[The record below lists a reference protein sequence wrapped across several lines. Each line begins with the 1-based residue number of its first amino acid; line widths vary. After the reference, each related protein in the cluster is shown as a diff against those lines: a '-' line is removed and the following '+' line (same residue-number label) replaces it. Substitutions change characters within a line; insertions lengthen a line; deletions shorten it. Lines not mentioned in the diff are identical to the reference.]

1 MKVKVTRNDLK
12 GYKNVVQVGYCKL
25 QSLLKIIEPFA
36 YNETSQWNY
45 DVYDAYGVII
55 VMGSNSMPGRKAVK
69 VDEYEKAALQLYRD
83 VNITWQERD
92 KKLME
97 LLHEF
102 CIENGGY

>member
-12 GYKNVVQVGYCKL
+12 RYENVVQVGFCKL
-25 QSLLKIIEPFA
+25 QSLLRIIEPFA
-36 YNETSQWNY
+36 YNATSQWNY

-55 VMGSNSMPGRKAVK
+55 VTGSNNMPGRKAVK

-83 VNITWQERD
+83 TSITWQDRD

-97 LLHEF
+97 LLHAF
-102 CIENGGY
+102 CVENGGY

>member
-1 MKVKVTRNDLK
+1 
-12 GYKNVVQVGYCKL
+12 
-25 QSLLKIIEPFA
+25 
-36 YNETSQWNY
+36 
-45 DVYDAYGVII
+45 
-55 VMGSNSMPGRKAVK
+55 MPGRKAVK
-69 VDEYEKAALQLYRD
+69 VEEYENAALQLYRD